1 MCILFA
7 LRKFNYNYVYLGSDI
22 VDQLLSVLLG
32 TSMFVGGLTG
42 FILDN
47 TIPGTCSFD
56 DFFFLYLF
64 CVQCSIRS

>member
-7 LRKFNYNYVYLGSDI
+7 LGKFNYNYVSLGSDI

-56 DFFFLYLF
+56 EFHSFIYFMYN
-64 CVQCSIRS
+64 VV

>member
-7 LRKFNYNYVYLGSDI
+7 LGKLNYNYVYLGSDI

-42 FILDN
+42 FTLDN
-47 TIPGTCSFD
+47 TIPG
-56 DFFFLYLF
+56 
-64 CVQCSIRS
+64 I